1 MLSHLSTARC
11 PRSGLSV
18 AVSARPLVVPVL
30 LLAWGMGCLSPQS
43 IDVEEVVVI
52 NQPPSFDPTADVSPR
67 GAVVCLSDLDATPRE
82 FRLGNLR
89 DADGGRLEA
98 RWFINYEGGF
108 LAIQKAQTL
117 ERASGEPVYPTT
129 TFLSSEID
137 PVHRNTLTPFS
148 IEVVV
153 SDGFAAYD
161 QLPKNRAVA
170 EGAYAVSYRWVVQNR
185 QGTPCE

>member
-1 MLSHLSTARC
+1 MQSHRAPSLIEKT
-11 PRSGLSV
+11 GLGADVSV
-18 AVSARPLVVPVL
+18 RMRVVPVL
-30 LLAWGMGCLSPQS
+30 LLVWGMGCLSPQS
-43 IDVEEVVVI
+43 IDVEEVVVV

-67 GAVVCLSDLDATPRE
+67 GAVVCLSDLDATPKE

-117 ERASGEPVYPTT
+117 ERASGEPVYPPT

-137 PVHRNTLTPFS
+137 PVHRNTLAPFA

-161 QLPKNRAVA
+161 QIPKNRAVA
-170 EGAYAVSYRWVVQNR
+170 DGAYAVSYRWVVQNR